1 MALKRINESDFV
13 KSEHPV
19 GSRASYPAMP
29 VQQNEQRFYL
39 TTIPVEDLFPFCFLT
54 RRDEDPS
61 QGFQRVLAEDR
72 ALDISRY
79 LDNSN
84 GSIPTNIVLSAQESA
99 ELVYERK
106 TKSIKF
112 KRAPKAFLV
121 LDGQHRLFGYG
132 LTKKKHRVPVAIYE
146 GLSRVTEA
154 SLFIDINTS
163 QRGVPAAL
171 LLDIKQVAQRESD
184 TEREMRKLFDQLSTD
199 SESPFN
205 GYLSPHQ
212 SVSGKISRVT
222 FNRGMHTLLENA
234 LLGRVSEGK
243 RYVLIRNY
251 FAAVTSN
258 LADKGLL
265 LKASYFEAFCA
276 TFGEVLALC
285 HANHGNYTLTTLREV
300 LAPLSRIDITG
311 ILTAGK
317 TSISKATIIPVIKTV
332 LTSNVAVSD
341 DMIGN

>member
-1 MALKRINESDFV
+1 MALKRINAADFV
-13 KSEHPV
+13 KSEHPP
-19 GSRASYPAMP
+19 GSKASYPAMP

-39 TTIPVEDLFPFCFLT
+39 ATIPVEDLFPFCFLT
-54 RRDEDPS
+54 RRDEDPAL
-61 QGFQRVLAEDR
+61 GFQRVLAEDR

-84 GSIPTNIVLSAQESA
+84 GSIPTNIVLSAQENA
-99 ELVYERK
+99 ELSYERK

-112 KRAPKAFLV
+112 RRAEKAFLV

-146 GLSRVTEA
+146 GLSRATEA

-171 LLDIKQVAQRESD
+171 LLDIKQVA
-184 TEREMRKLFDQLSTD
+184 ERENDAERELRKLFDQLSGD
-199 SESPFN
+199 KDGPFH
-205 GYLSPHQ
+205 GYLSAHQ

-222 FNRGMHTLLENA
+222 FNRGMHTLLDNA
-234 LLGRVSEGK
+234 ILGKISEAK

-251 FAAVTSN
+251 FTAVAAN
-258 LADKGLL
+258 LTNKSLL
-265 LKASYFEAFCA
+265 LKSSYFEAFCG

-285 HANHGNYTLTTLREV
+285 HANHGNYTLTTLQDT
-300 LAPLSRIDITG
+300 LAPLSRVDIAG
-311 ILTAGK
+311 IVTAGQ
-317 TSISKATIIPVIKTV
+317 TSISKTTIIPVIKSV